1 MSVAYAA
8 SIPARFHGAA
18 TNLPPTRV
26 VIHATVSPCVAGGA
40 RNVATYFQS
49 PQAGGSAHVIADPG
63 ELVRCVPDN
72 VVAYHAPPNA
82 HSLGIELCDPSAGDP
97 ARWGDKAHQAMLALA
112 AGQVREWCDAYSIPA
127 VWLSP
132 ADLVA
137 GRRGITSHANV
148 SAAWHETDHTDP
160 GAGFPVA
167 GFLDLVTG
175 GDDDMTPEQAQMLQQ
190 VHDALYTDPKA
201 FGLTPMWAT
210 LSSVARDVA
219 EIKERVASMH
229 AGNYGEKAG
238 FAGGDLAWLD
248 KRLNGVI
255 EKLTPKKTTAKA
267 AAKQAK
273 G

>member
-1 MSVAYAA
+1 MARYPGAKWRPVQNYSGPMTAHLGLILHVQQGNNSPYGWFNDHTSEASSHFWVSKSGAVEQFVDSGLRAWAQAQGNATYNSVETEGFATEALTSAQLDSLAELYRWGTETHGWRLLLAETPGQA
-8 SIPARFHGAA
+8 GFGWHGMGGAA
-18 TNLPPTRV
+18 WGGHTGCAGPLRDPQR
-26 VIHATVSPCVAGGA
+26 ATVLAQL
-40 RNVATYFQS
+40 T
-49 PQAGGSAHVIADPG
+49 
-63 ELVRCVPDN
+63 
-72 VVAYHAPPNA
+72 
-82 HSLGIELCDPSAGDP
+82 GD
-97 ARWGDKAHQAMLALA
+97 
-112 AGQVREWCDAYSIPA
+112 
-127 VWLSP
+127 
-132 ADLVA
+132 
-137 GRRGITSHANV
+137 
-148 SAAWHETDHTDP
+148 
-160 GAGFPVA
+160 
-167 GFLDLVTG
+167 
-175 GDDDMTPEQAQMLQQ
+175 DDDMTPEQAQMLQQ